1 MVKPA
6 DGPPPADTAGD
17 FPGKRRC
24 PVKPLRLLLPLLLWL
39 FCCTAPLAAA
49 ALAGELYPSCPP
61 PAGPAVSTGCW
72 QAVILVVALALGVV
86 AASCLG
92 NRRRH
97 GRPQ

>member
-1 MVKPA
+1 M
-6 DGPPPADTAGD
+6 
-17 FPGKRRC
+17 
-24 PVKPLRLLLPLLLWL
+24 KPLRLLLPLLLWL

-49 ALAGELYPSCPP
+49 ALAGELRPFCPP

-86 AASCLG
+86 AASCRG